1 MVMAVQRERHRVEL
15 VRYGWWSGRRQ
26 NWIHL
31 YLWRKQI
38 VFVPSTHTRIIQRF
52 PHLQIVL
59 LVMLFQNFTKMCAK
73 TDMYCFMG
81 QNVCL
86 KLICN
91 YVAPFPFHISSNVP
105 FYLIK
110 ITFISLLMI
119 TQPPSPPPLKTSRL
133 QNVNSVATSHITIY
147 SMYST

>member
-1 MVMAVQRERHRVEL
+1 MAVQRERHWVEL
-15 VRYGWWSGRRQ
+15 VRHGWWSGRRQ

-59 LVMLFQNFTKMCAK
+59 LVMLSKTFQKCLQKLAC
-73 TDMYCFMG
+73 TDSWDMG

-91 YVAPFPFHISSNVP
+91 YVAPFHISSNVP

-110 ITFISLLMI
+110 IKFISLLMI
-119 TQPPSPPPLKTSRL
+119 TPPPPFKTSRL
-133 QNVNSVATSHITIY
+133 QNVNSVVT
-147 SMYST
+147 